1 MRRTFTPSLFA
12 SSLFLA
18 SLFVCAGSAFAQTK
32 KIMVIAHRGGVVDE
46 SHSENSLSSME
57 EAIHRGY
64 THVEVDVRL
73 TKDGRVV
80 CFHSDNMKAQTGVDR
95 NISDLT
101 LAEIKQAVLTRSN
114 EQIPTFEEYCARI
127 GNRINLM
134 VDIKGTSERFLE
146 YYTKQIDRA
155 LAGHGLLANTL
166 FIINQFPI
174 ANQEKVADYFLG
186 KALLSWRSD
195 VQYTRLMLPHMP
207 AAKYRFVFN
216 SPAELTKTEIDG
228 FHEMGFKIV
237 ASVNTQD
244 YRGPGADPLKQGNED
259 IKKMLDWGV
268 DGVQIDFVP
277 RPPSVR
283 TLAETLSSNVQN
295 FDA

>member
-1 MRRTFTPSLFA
+1 MRRRFLTVLVVASVFA
-12 SSLFLA
+12 GA
-18 SLFVCAGSAFAQTK
+18 VSAFAQTK

-46 SHSENSLSSME
+46 SHSENSMSSME
-57 EAIHRGY
+57 EAIRRGY

-80 CFHSDNMKAQTGVDR
+80 CFHSDNMRAQTGIDR

-101 LAEIKQAVLTRSN
+101 LAEVKNAVLKRSN
-114 EQIPTFEEYCARI
+114 ERIPTFEEYCTRI
-127 GNRINLM
+127 ANRINLM
-134 VDIKGTSERFLE
+134 VDIKGTSDRFLE
-146 YYTKQIDRA
+146 LYTRQIEHA
-155 LAGHGLLANTL
+155 LKEHGLLANTL

-195 VQYTRLMLPHMP
+195 VLYTRLMLPYMP
-207 AAKYRFVFN
+207 SPTKYRFIFN

-228 FHEMGFKIV
+228 FHEMGMPII

-244 YRGPGADPLKQGNED
+244 YRGPAADPLKQGNED

-268 DGVQIDFVP
+268 DGLQIDSCYD
-277 RPPSVR
+277 PPVFER
-283 TLAETLSSNVQN
+283 LHKR
-295 FDA
+295 

>member
-1 MRRTFTPSLFA
+1 MRRS
-12 SSLFLA
+12 FLA
-18 SLFVCAGSAFAQTK
+18 LLVVGSLVVCAVSAFAQTN

-57 EAIHRGY
+57 EAIRRGY

-73 TKDGRVV
+73 TKDGHVV

-101 LAEIKQAVLTRSN
+101 LAEVKKAVLTRSN

-127 GNRINLM
+127 ANRINLM
-134 VDIKGTSERFLE
+134 VDIKGTSDRFLE
-146 YYTKQIDRA
+146 LYTKQIEHA
-155 LAGHGLLANTL
+155 LAGHGLLADTL

-195 VQYTRLMLPHMP
+195 VQYTSR
-207 AAKYRFVFN
+207 AAPI
-216 SPAELTKTEIDG
+216 SAGG
-228 FHEMGFKIV
+228 FTTSFRI
-237 ASVNTQD
+237 
-244 YRGPGADPLKQGNED
+244 
-259 IKKMLDWGV
+259 
-268 DGVQIDFVP
+268 
-277 RPPSVR
+277 
-283 TLAETLSSNVQN
+283 
-295 FDA
+295 

>member
-1 MRRTFTPSLFA
+1 MLRRFPAFLVVA
-12 SSLFLA
+12 SVLGCT
-18 SLFVCAGSAFAQTK
+18 VSAFAQTK
-32 KIMVIAHRGGVVDE
+32 KILVIAHRGGVVDE

-57 EAIHRGY
+57 EAIRRGY

-80 CFHSDNMKAQTGVDR
+80 CFHSDNMKAQTGIDS
-95 NISDLT
+95 NIGDLT
-101 LAEIKQAVLTRSN
+101 LSEVKKAVLTRSN
-114 EQIPTFEEYCARI
+114 EQIPTFEEYCARVA
-127 GNRINLM
+127 NRIDLM
-134 VDIKGTSERFLE
+134 VDIKGTSDRFLE
-146 YYTKQIDRA
+146 SYTKQIEHA

-207 AAKYRFVFN
+207 PPRYRFVFN
-216 SPAELTKTEIDG
+216 SPVELTKAEIDG
-228 FHEMGFKIV
+228 FHGMGFTII

-244 YRGPGADPLKQGNED
+244 YRGTAADVLKRGNED
-259 IKKMLDWGV
+259 LEKVLDWGV
-268 DGVQIDFVP
+268 DGVQIDSCYD
-277 RPPSVR
+277 PPVFER
-283 TLAETLSSNVQN
+283 LRRR
-295 FDA
+295 

>member
-1 MRRTFTPSLFA
+1 MRGG
-12 SSLFLA
+12 FLA
-18 SLFVCAGSAFAQTK
+18 SLVGGSVLVCAGSAFAQTK

-57 EAIHRGY
+57 EAIRRGY

-101 LAEIKQAVLTRSN
+101 LTEVRKAVLTRSN

-127 GNRINLM
+127 ANRINLM
-134 VDIKGTSERFLE
+134 VDIKGTSDRFLE
-146 YYTKQIDRA
+146 FYAKQIEHA
-155 LAGHGLLANTL
+155 LVAHGLLAHTL

-174 ANQEKVADYFLG
+174 ANQEKVAEYFLG

-195 VQYTRLMLPHMP
+195 VQYTRLMLPYMP
-207 AAKYRFVFN
+207 SPAKYRFVFN
-216 SPAELTKTEIDG
+216 SPAELTKPEIDG
-228 FHEMGFKIV
+228 FHEMGIPIV

-244 YRGPGADPLKQGNED
+244 YRGPTADPLKQGNED
-259 IKKMLDWGV
+259 INKMLDWGV
-268 DGVQIDFVP
+268 DGVQIDSCYD
-277 RPPSVR
+277 PPVFER
-283 TLAETLSSNVQN
+283 LKKR
-295 FDA
+295 